1 MSEEVPLRVET
12 IEGSGGCS
20 DVMPE
25 AVVALTG
32 ASGAQYCVRL
42 IEALTDHGWAVNLIV
57 TSTGAINLDL
67 ECGITPGELAA
78 REGVTLEDNANLAAR
93 AASGSARFDAYVI
106 CPASGTTMGKIAAGI
121 SDNLATRGALVAM
134 KERRKLII
142 VPREAPY
149 STPHLKAMYN
159 LSEWGAVI
167 LPASPGFY
175 HSPRNIGDLV
185 DFVVARILDQLDI
198 EHSLGK
204 RWTGEEVSTED

>member
-1 MSEEVPLRVET
+1 MGVCRD
-12 IEGSGGCS
+12 G
-20 DVMPE
+20 MPE

-42 IEALTDHGWAVNLIV
+42 IEALVEHKWSVNLIV

-67 ECGITPGELAA
+67 ECGITPRELAD
-78 REGVTLEDNANLAAR
+78 REGVNLEDNGNLAAR

-106 CPASGTTMGKIAAGI
+106 CPASGTTIGKIAAGI
-121 SDNLATRGALVAM
+121 SDNLATRSALVAM
-134 KERRKLII
+134 KERRKLIV

-159 LSEWGAVI
+159 LSEWGVVI

-175 HSPRNIGDLV
+175 HSPRGIGDLV

-204 RWTGEEVSTED
+204 RWTGEEVGVED

>member
-1 MSEEVPLRVET
+1 
-12 IEGSGGCS
+12 
-20 DVMPE
+20 MPE

-32 ASGAQYCVRL
+32 ASGAKYCVRL
-42 IEALTDHGWAVNLIV
+42 IEALVEHNWSVNLIV

-67 ECGITPGELAA
+67 ECEISPDELAA
-78 REGVTLEDNANLAAR
+78 KEGVTLENNGNLAAK

-106 CPASGTTMGKIAAGI
+106 CPASGTTIGKIAAGI
-121 SDNLATRGALVAM
+121 SDNLATRSALVAM

-149 STPHLKAMYN
+149 STPHLKAMFN

-175 HSPRNIGDLV
+175 QSPRSIEDLI
-185 DFVVARILDQLDI
+185 DFVVARILDQLDV

-204 RWTGEEVSTED
+204 RWTGEEVPAED

>member
-1 MSEEVPLRVET
+1 
-12 IEGSGGCS
+12 
-20 DVMPE
+20 MPE

-32 ASGAQYCVRL
+32 ASGAKYCVRL
-42 IEALTDHGWAVNLIV
+42 IEALVEHNWSVNLIV

-67 ECGITPGELAA
+67 ECGISPSELAA
-78 REGVTLEDNANLAAR
+78 KEGVTLENNSNLAAK

-106 CPASGTTMGKIAAGI
+106 CPASGTTIGKIAAGI
-121 SDNLATRGALVAM
+121 SDNLATRSALVAM

-149 STPHLKAMYN
+149 STPHLKAMFN

-175 HSPRNIGDLV
+175 QSPRNIEDLI
-185 DFVVARILDQLDI
+185 DFVVARILDQLDVD
-198 EHSLGK
+198 HTLGK
-204 RWTGEEVSTED
+204 RWTGEEVPSED

>member
-1 MSEEVPLRVET
+1 
-12 IEGSGGCS
+12 
-20 DVMPE
+20 MPE

-42 IEALTDHGWAVNLIV
+42 IESLVEHDWSVNLIV

-67 ECGITPGELAA
+67 ECGITPRELAD
-78 REGVTLEDNANLAAR
+78 RDGVTLEDNANLAAK

-106 CPASGTTMGKIAAGI
+106 CPASGTTIGKIATGI
-121 SDNLATRGALVAM
+121 SDNLATRSALVAM

-159 LSEWGAVI
+159 LSKWGAVI

-175 HSPRNIGDLV
+175 HSPENIGDLV

-198 EHSLGK
+198 EHNLGK
-204 RWTGEEVSTED
+204 RWTGEEVSAED